1 VKLKKLSFKEQRELD
16 DLPNKIDLLETEQVQ
31 LHAKMGQAA
40 FYQQP
45 SAVVAE
51 TLARLET
58 VTKELAACYERWEAL
73 DAQATAA
80 E

>member
-1 VKLKKLSFKEQRELD
+1 M
-16 DLPNKIDLLETEQVQ
+16 LETEQVQ

-45 SAVVAE
+45 SATVAA

-58 VTKELAACYERWEAL
+58 VTKELAACYARWEAL
-73 DAQATAA
+73 DAQTTAV